1 MFYVTGLVILQVVVF
16 DFNLF
21 YFLFGFD
28 PPVGSLLFLFCF
40 YYYSIGLIYGCR
52 MGRLE
57 EREKAPCACTNKRLT
72 LSRAERYMRRAI
84 AHQYQKS
91 PSSAPQG
98 DYYYQGRHGVEPAP
112 APVIAIPVDRPFAT
126 TPGSRSATP
135 HGRLA
140 LLYFEEPTSA
150 GRLGLWGA
158 VVHRD
163 IRLVPTSSGGTCERR
178 QSYIRGQWRRYVS
191 TLIYFST

>member
-1 MFYVTGLVILQVVVF
+1 
-16 DFNLF
+16 
-21 YFLFGFD
+21 
-28 PPVGSLLFLFCF
+28 
-40 YYYSIGLIYGCR
+40 